1 MTKEQIE
8 AIFERVRG
16 WTEERQE
23 KAATI
28 LLALEAEP
36 DDVYVLSD
44 EEREGV
50 ERGLEDARQGR
61 FASDEE
67 MAALFA
73 RYKR

>member
-8 AIFERVRG
+8 AIFERVRA
-16 WTEERQE
+16 WPEHRQAE
-23 KAATI
+23 AI
-28 LLALEAEP
+28 EMLLALEVEP
-36 DDVYVLSD
+36 DSVYVLSD

-50 ERGLEDARQGR
+50 ERGLEDVRQGR

>member
-8 AIFERVRG
+8 AIFERVRA
-16 WTEERQE
+16 WPTDRQE
-23 KAATI
+23 EAASL
-28 LLALEAEP
+28 LLALEEEP
-36 DDVYVLSD
+36 GGVYVLSD
-44 EEREGV
+44 DEREGV
-50 ERGLEDARQGR
+50 ERGLDDVRQGR